1 MFVVSSGMCASRSL
15 VVCLLLLQVL
25 QELVKLD
32 EQELSNK
39 YKIGI
44 IYCKEGQVTEEEIYN
59 NGVCVCIS
67 VGVCVS
73 VWVCVCVCVSGEG
86 GMEY

>member
-1 MFVVSSGMCASRSL
+1 M
-15 VVCLLLLQVL
+15 L

-44 IYCKEGQVTEEEIYN
+44 IYTKEGQTTEEDFYN
-59 NGVCVCIS
+59 NGMILAS
-67 VGVCVS
+67 Q
-73 VWVCVCVCVSGEG
+73 WEG
-86 GMEY
+86 LVD